1 MKRVFFYLTYIRRG
15 ASFARFTAELSA
27 HGGKLSVDLDGLS
40 FLGRQF
46 VTEPRD
52 PVSSDRAE
60 SGLFAGPG
68 RPIFGDAGSSH

>member
-1 MKRVFFYLTYIRRG
+1 MKRIFYLTYIRRG

-60 SGLFAGPG
+60 SGPLAGPG
-68 RPIFGDAGSSH
+68 RPIFDGAGSSH